1 MNSKNVLSKIAKM
14 LSLTSEEVLFTDAK
28 LADGTILQSPTF
40 DVGESVEVV
49 SEDGTKSPAP
59 NGEHEISLTDSEGKE
74 VLIKILVADGKIT
87 ERENVELP
95 EAEEE
100 SIEEELAATT
110 EEAKALPNTTSEDKS
125 NEIAETD
132 TKEPLITLGEMND
145 RVSQLEKLY
154 AGLLEK
160 MESAAPMEG
169 APLVSSLEP
178 TANITSM
185 SSVEPDE
192 DEELPKLD
200 GAPIE
205 PISVEANKNNYGK
218 KSASYQSSVLS
229 KMYR

>member
-95 EAEEE
+95 E
-100 SIEEELAATT
+100 
-110 EEAKALPNTTSEDKS
+110 TTSEDK
-125 NEIAETD
+125 
-132 TKEPLITLGEMND
+132 
-145 RVSQLEKLY
+145 
-154 AGLLEK
+154 
-160 MESAAPMEG
+160 
-169 APLVSSLEP
+169 
-178 TANITSM
+178 
-185 SSVEPDE
+185 
-192 DEELPKLD
+192 
-200 GAPIE
+200 
-205 PISVEANKNNYGK
+205 
-218 KSASYQSSVLS
+218 
-229 KMYR
+229 